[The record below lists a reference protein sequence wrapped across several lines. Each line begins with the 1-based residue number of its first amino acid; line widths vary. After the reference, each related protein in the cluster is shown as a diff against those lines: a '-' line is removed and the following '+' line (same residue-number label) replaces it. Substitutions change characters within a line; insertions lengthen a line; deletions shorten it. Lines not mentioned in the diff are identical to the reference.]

1 MSPAHLSPAHLS
13 AARLPDSRRF
23 AWSTIRRL
31 LFALVACGIL
41 GLTPREDAR
50 GADPWPEFRG
60 PRGDGRAD
68 TSDVPVEFGEGKRQA
83 WKVAIH
89 GKGWSSPV
97 VWGNQIWLTTAT
109 EDGKQ
114 MSVLCIDRQT
124 GKILHDRVLFE
135 NATPAFCHPT
145 NSYASPTSAIEEGRV
160 YVHFGSY
167 GTACL
172 DTKTFSTIWERR
184 DLPCDHWRG
193 PGSSLT
199 LHDGVLY
206 VPYDGHDLQY
216 VAAFDKQTG
225 ELRWK
230 SERGIRYESEDGDIK
245 KAYSTCQVIE
255 VAGQRQLVCPS
266 AAETIAYEPESGREI
281 WRLRHGGMNAATRPL
296 FADGLLYLTVGD
308 AVGDARPALLA
319 VRLDSSAGKTVPQL
333 AWKLDKS
340 PPKRPSPIVVNGLV
354 FVINDDG
361 VASCLDTATGQ
372 THWHHRIAGTYRA
385 SPVYASG
392 RIYFCSLEGTV
403 TVVAAE
409 KTYRELA
416 VNQFDQG
423 FQASPALHG
432 NALILRS
439 LTDLHCF
446 E

>member
-1 MSPAHLSPAHLS
+1 MP
-13 AARLPDSRRF
+13 AARPSAGSAIQR
-23 AWSTIRRL
+23 
-31 LFALVACGIL
+31 LVAMLSVFCL
-41 GLTPREDAR
+41 VGLAVVDSVH
-50 GADPWPEFRG
+50 GADAWPEFRG

-68 TSDVPVEFGEGKRQA
+68 ASDPPVEFGEGKRMA

-97 VWGNQIWLTTAT
+97 VWGNQVWLTSAT
-109 EDGKQ
+109 EDGKR
-114 MSVLCIDRQT
+114 MSVLCIDRTT
-124 GKILHDRVLFE
+124 GKVLHDRVLFE
-135 NATPAFCHPT
+135 NANPAFCHPT

-172 DTKTFSTIWERR
+172 DTKTFDTIWERR

-193 PGSSLT
+193 PGSSLA

-216 VAAFDKQTG
+216 VAAFDTLTG
-225 ELRWK
+225 ATRWK
-230 SERGIRYESEDGDIK
+230 TDRGIQYESEDGDIK

-255 VAGQRQLVCPS
+255 VDGQRQLVCPS
-266 AAETIAYEPESGREI
+266 AAETIAYEPQSGREL

-296 FADGLLYLTVGD
+296 FAEGLLYLTVGD

-319 VRLDSSAGKTVPQL
+319 VRLESMAGKTAPQL

-340 PPKRPSPIVVNGLV
+340 PPKRPSPIVVDGMV

-361 VASCLDTATGQ
+361 VASCLDATTGQ
-372 THWHHRIAGTYRA
+372 TLWHHRIAGTYRA

-409 KTYRELA
+409 KAYRELA

-439 LTDLHCF
+439 LTDLYCF

>member
-1 MSPAHLSPAHLS
+1 MPAARPS
-13 AARLPDSRRF
+13 AAYAFHHLV
-23 AWSTIRRL
+23 IL
-31 LFALVACGIL
+31 LFTSFLVGVAPAQL
-41 GLTPREDAR
+41 VR
-50 GADPWPEFRG
+50 GADAWPEFRG
-60 PRGDGRAD
+60 GHGDGRAD
-68 TSDVPVEFGEGKRQA
+68 ASDPPVEFGEGKRMA

-97 VWGNQIWLTTAT
+97 VWGNQVWLTTAT

-114 MSVLCIDRQT
+114 MSVLCVDRTT

-135 NATPAFCHPT
+135 NANPAFCHPT
-145 NSYASPTSAIEEGRV
+145 NSYASPTATIEEGRV

-172 DTKTFSTIWERR
+172 DTKTYQTLWERR

-193 PGSSLT
+193 PGSSLA

-230 SERGIRYESEDGDIK
+230 NDRGIQYESEDGDIK

-255 VAGQRQLVCPS
+255 VDGQQQLVCPS
-266 AAETIAYEPESGREI
+266 AAETIAYEPQSGREL

-319 VRLDSSAGKTVPQL
+319 VRLESSAGKTEPQV

-361 VASCLDTATGQ
+361 VASCLDAASGQ

-385 SPVYASG
+385 SPVYAAG

-403 TVVAAE
+403 TVVAAD
-409 KTYRELA
+409 KSYRELA

-432 NALILRS
+432 NSLVLRS
-439 LTDLHCF
+439 LTDLYCF